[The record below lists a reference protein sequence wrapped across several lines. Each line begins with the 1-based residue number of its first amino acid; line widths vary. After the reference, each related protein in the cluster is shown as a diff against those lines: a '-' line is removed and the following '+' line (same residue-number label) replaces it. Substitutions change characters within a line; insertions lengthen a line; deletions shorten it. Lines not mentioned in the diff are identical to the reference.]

1 MARLIQHCENHRNRW
16 LPARFA
22 VRTRRIPS
30 PHNAPTVAP
39 NYSCVVT
46 SPRAVR
52 FFTIAS
58 IAIVVVS
65 GLTWLGLGRITAAI
79 SKEDVFAGLKD
90 RPKRESSAVNYLIVG
105 SDTRE
110 GLSRAEIRRLRV
122 GGTDVAAGRRSD
134 TMLLV
139 HISKKRDKAAIISIP
154 RDSYALIP
162 EHKALNSEKMI
173 PATHSKI
180 NSAYSWG
187 GAPLLIQTLENMSGL
202 RIDHYIEINF
212 VGFVR
217 MVDALG
223 GIEVCTKRDIDDP
236 KSHLV
241 LPAGRHTLDGVDS
254 LKYVRSRLFDGL
266 GDLGRMKRQQEF
278 AGAMLRKATS
288 AGVLLNPVK
297 LVDFLNSALSSVTTD
312 SGLTQGD
319 LLTLGKQLRNLS
331 ASNVRTLTIP
341 LKYYNYNK
349 NGVSAAV
356 LWDPELSAELFERIK
371 NDEAL
376 IDKVRPEPSATPSL
390 LDKFGTKTASDNPC
404 NESKG

>member
-1 MARLIQHCENHRNRW
+1 
-16 LPARFA
+16 
-22 VRTRRIPS
+22 VK
-30 PHNAPTVAP
+30 
-39 NYSCVVT
+39 
-46 SPRAVR
+46 SPRAIR

-58 IAIVVVS
+58 IAIVGIS
-65 GLTWLGLGRITAAI
+65 AISWAGLGRISAAI
-79 SKEDVFAGLKD
+79 PRVDAFAGLEN
-90 RPKRESSAVNYLIVG
+90 RPKKESSAVNYLIVG

-110 GLSRAEIRRLRV
+110 GLSREEIKRLKV
-122 GGTDVAAGRRSD
+122 GGTDVAAGKRSD
-134 TMLLV
+134 TMLLI

-162 EHKALNSEKMI
+162 EHNNSQGKVI
-173 PATHSKI
+173 PAAYSKI
-180 NSAYSWG
+180 NSAYNWG
-187 GAPLLIQTLENMSGL
+187 GAPLLIETLESMSDL
-202 RIDHYIEINF
+202 RIDHYVELNF

-223 GIEVCTKRDIDDP
+223 GVEICTKKDINDP
-236 KSHLV
+236 KSHLT
-241 LPAGRHTLDGVDS
+241 LPAGTHVLDGVDS
-254 LKYVRSRLFDGL
+254 LKFVRTRVFDGL

-278 AGAMLRKATS
+278 ASAMLRKATS

-297 LVDFLNSALSSVTTD
+297 MVDFINSALDSVVTD
-312 SGLTQGD
+312 EGLSQGD

-356 LWDPELSAELFERIK
+356 LWDPVLAPELFERIK

-376 IDKVRPEPSATPSL
+376 IEQVRPDPSSSPTTIN
-390 LDKFGTKTASDNPC
+390 KFKSGTAADNPC
-404 NESKG
+404 SG

>member
-1 MARLIQHCENHRNRW
+1 
-16 LPARFA
+16 
-22 VRTRRIPS
+22 
-30 PHNAPTVAP
+30 VAI
-39 NYSCVVT
+39 S
-46 SPRAVR
+46 
-52 FFTIAS
+52 
-58 IAIVVVS
+58 AIS
-65 GLTWLGLGRITAAI
+65 WAGLGRITAAI
-79 SKEDVFAGLKD
+79 PKIDAFGGLD
-90 RPKRESSAVNYLIVG
+90 NRPKKESSAVNYLIVG

-110 GLSRAEIRRLRV
+110 GLSRAEIKRLKV
-122 GGTDVAAGRRSD
+122 GGTEVAAGKRSD
-134 TMLLV
+134 TMLLI

-162 EHKALNSEKMI
+162 EHTSSQGKVI

-180 NSAYSWG
+180 NSAFNWG
-187 GAPLLIQTLENMSGL
+187 GAPLLIQTFEEMSGL
-202 RIDHYIEINF
+202 RIDHYIEVNF

-223 GIEVCTKRDIDDP
+223 GVEICTKKDIDDP

-254 LKYVRSRLFDGL
+254 LKYVRTRQFDGL

-297 LVDFLNSALSSVTTD
+297 MIDFINSALDSVVTD
-312 SGLTQGD
+312 EGLSQGD

-331 ASNVRTLTIP
+331 ASSVRTLTIP
-341 LKYYNYNK
+341 LKYYNYSK

-356 LWDPELSAELFERIK
+356 LWDPVLAPELFERIK
-371 NDEAL
+371 NDDA
-376 IDKVRPEPSATPSL
+376 L
-390 LDKFGTKTASDNPC
+390 LDKVKADPSASPSIVDKFKTGSAADNPC
-404 NESKG
+404 KG

>member
-1 MARLIQHCENHRNRW
+1 MK
-16 LPARFA
+16 
-22 VRTRRIPS
+22 
-30 PHNAPTVAP
+30 
-39 NYSCVVT
+39 
-46 SPRAVR
+46 SPRAIR

-58 IAIVVVS
+58 IAIVGIS
-65 GLTWLGLGRITAAI
+65 AISWAGLGRITAAI
-79 SKEDVFAGLKD
+79 PRVDAFAGLEN
-90 RPKRESSAVNYLIVG
+90 RPKKESSAVNYLIVG

-110 GLSRAEIRRLRV
+110 GLSREEIKRLKV
-122 GGTDVAAGRRSD
+122 GGTDVAAGKRSD
-134 TMLLV
+134 TMLLI

-162 EHKALNSEKMI
+162 EHSNSQGKVI
-173 PATHSKI
+173 PAAYSKI
-180 NSAYSWG
+180 NSAYNWG
-187 GAPLLIQTLENMSGL
+187 GAPLLIETLESMSDL
-202 RIDHYIEINF
+202 RIDHYVELNF

-223 GIEVCTKRDIDDP
+223 GVEICTKKDINDP
-236 KSHLV
+236 KSHLT
-241 LPAGRHTLDGVDS
+241 LPAGTHVLDGIDS
-254 LKYVRSRLFDGL
+254 LKFVRTRVFDGL

-278 AGAMLRKATS
+278 ASAMLRKATS

-297 LVDFLNSALSSVTTD
+297 MVDFINSALDSVVTD
-312 SGLTQGD
+312 EGLSQGD

-356 LWDPELSAELFERIK
+356 LWDPVLAPELFERIK

-376 IDKVRPEPSATPSL
+376 IEEVRPDPSSSPTTIN
-390 LDKFGTKTASDNPC
+390 KFKSGTAADNPC
-404 NESKG
+404 SG

>member
-1 MARLIQHCENHRNRW
+1 MGI
-16 LPARFA
+16 
-22 VRTRRIPS
+22 S
-30 PHNAPTVAP
+30 
-39 NYSCVVT
+39 
-46 SPRAVR
+46 
-52 FFTIAS
+52 
-58 IAIVVVS
+58 AIS
-65 GLTWLGLGRITAAI
+65 WAGLGRITAAI
-79 SKEDVFAGLKD
+79 PRVDAFAGLEN
-90 RPKRESSAVNYLIVG
+90 RPKKESSAVNYLIVG

-110 GLSRAEIRRLRV
+110 GLSREEIKRLKV
-122 GGTDVAAGRRSD
+122 GGTDVAAGKRSD
-134 TMLLV
+134 TMLLI

-162 EHKALNSEKMI
+162 EHNNSQGKVI
-173 PATHSKI
+173 PAAYSKI
-180 NSAYSWG
+180 NSAYNWG
-187 GAPLLIQTLENMSGL
+187 GAPLLIETLESMSDL
-202 RIDHYIEINF
+202 RIDHYVELNF

-223 GIEVCTKRDIDDP
+223 GVEICTKKDINDP
-236 KSHLV
+236 KSHLT
-241 LPAGRHTLDGVDS
+241 LPAGTHVLDGVDS
-254 LKYVRSRLFDGL
+254 LKFVRTRVFDGL

-297 LVDFLNSALSSVTTD
+297 MVDFINSALDSVVTD
-312 SGLTQGD
+312 EGLSQGD

-356 LWDPELSAELFERIK
+356 LWDPVLAPELFERIK

-376 IDKVRPEPSATPSL
+376 IEEVRPDPSSSPTTIN
-390 LDKFGTKTASDNPC
+390 KFKSGTAADNPC
-404 NESKG
+404 NG

>member
-1 MARLIQHCENHRNRW
+1 
-16 LPARFA
+16 
-22 VRTRRIPS
+22 VK
-30 PHNAPTVAP
+30 
-39 NYSCVVT
+39 
-46 SPRAVR
+46 SPRAIR

-58 IAIVVVS
+58 IAIVGIS
-65 GLTWLGLGRITAAI
+65 AISWAGLGRISAAI
-79 SKEDVFAGLKD
+79 PRVDAFAGLEN
-90 RPKRESSAVNYLIVG
+90 RPKKESSAVNYLIVG

-110 GLSRAEIRRLRV
+110 GLSREEIKRLKV
-122 GGTDVAAGRRSD
+122 GGTDVAAGKRSD
-134 TMLLV
+134 TMLLI

-162 EHKALNSEKMI
+162 EHNNSQGKVI
-173 PATHSKI
+173 PAAYSKI
-180 NSAYSWG
+180 NSAYNWG
-187 GAPLLIQTLENMSGL
+187 GAPLLIETLESMSDL
-202 RIDHYIEINF
+202 RIDHYVEVNF

-223 GIEVCTKRDIDDP
+223 GVEICTKKDIDDP
-236 KSHLV
+236 KSHLT
-241 LPAGRHTLDGVDS
+241 LPAGTHVLDGIDS
-254 LKYVRSRLFDGL
+254 LKFVRTRVFDGL

-297 LVDFLNSALSSVTTD
+297 MVDFINSALDSLVTD
-312 SGLTQGD
+312 KGLSQGD

-341 LKYYNYNK
+341 LQYYNYNK

-356 LWDPELSAELFERIK
+356 LWDPVLAPELFERIK

-376 IDKVRPEPSATPSL
+376 IEEVRPNPSSSPTTIN
-390 LDKFGTKTASDNPC
+390 KFKSGTAADNPC
-404 NESKG
+404 NG

>member
-1 MARLIQHCENHRNRW
+1 MGI
-16 LPARFA
+16 
-22 VRTRRIPS
+22 S
-30 PHNAPTVAP
+30 
-39 NYSCVVT
+39 
-46 SPRAVR
+46 
-52 FFTIAS
+52 
-58 IAIVVVS
+58 AIS
-65 GLTWLGLGRITAAI
+65 WAGLGRITAAI
-79 SKEDVFAGLKD
+79 PRVDAFAGLEN
-90 RPKRESSAVNYLIVG
+90 RPKKESSAVNYLSVG

-110 GLSRAEIRRLRV
+110 GLSREEIKRLKV
-122 GGTDVAAGRRSD
+122 GGTDVAAGKRSD
-134 TMLLV
+134 TMLLI

-162 EHKALNSEKMI
+162 EHNNSQGKVI
-173 PATHSKI
+173 PAAYSKI
-180 NSAYSWG
+180 NSAYNWG
-187 GAPLLIQTLENMSGL
+187 GAPLLIETLESMSDL
-202 RIDHYIEINF
+202 RIDHYVELNF

-223 GIEVCTKRDIDDP
+223 GVEICTKKDINDP
-236 KSHLV
+236 KSHLT
-241 LPAGRHTLDGVDS
+241 LPAGTHVLDGVDS
-254 LKYVRSRLFDGL
+254 LKFVRTRVFDGL

-297 LVDFLNSALSSVTTD
+297 MVDFINSALDSVVTD
-312 SGLTQGD
+312 EGLSQGD

-356 LWDPELSAELFERIK
+356 LWDPVLAPELFERIK

-376 IDKVRPEPSATPSL
+376 IEEVRPDPSSSPTTIN
-390 LDKFGTKTASDNPC
+390 KFKSGTAADNPC
-404 NESKG
+404 SG

>member
-1 MARLIQHCENHRNRW
+1 
-16 LPARFA
+16 
-22 VRTRRIPS
+22 VK
-30 PHNAPTVAP
+30 
-39 NYSCVVT
+39 
-46 SPRAVR
+46 SPRAIR

-58 IAIVVVS
+58 IAIVGIS
-65 GLTWLGLGRITAAI
+65 AISWAGLGRITAAI
-79 SKEDVFAGLKD
+79 PRVDAFAGLEN
-90 RPKRESSAVNYLIVG
+90 RPKKESSAVNYLIVG

-110 GLSRAEIRRLRV
+110 GLSREEIKRLKV
-122 GGTDVAAGRRSD
+122 GGTDVAAGKRSD
-134 TMLLV
+134 TMLLI

-162 EHKALNSEKMI
+162 EHNNSQGKLI
-173 PATHSKI
+173 PAAYSKI
-180 NSAYSWG
+180 NSAYNWG
-187 GAPLLIQTLENMSGL
+187 GAPLLIETLESMSDL
-202 RIDHYIEINF
+202 RIDHYVELNF

-223 GIEVCTKRDIDDP
+223 GVEICTKKDIDDP
-236 KSHLV
+236 KSHLT
-241 LPAGRHTLDGVDS
+241 LPAGTHVLDGIDS
-254 LKYVRSRLFDGL
+254 LKFVRTRVFDGL

-297 LVDFLNSALSSVTTD
+297 MVDFINSALDSVVTD
-312 SGLTQGD
+312 EGLSQGD

-341 LKYYNYNK
+341 LQYYNYNK

-356 LWDPELSAELFERIK
+356 LWDPVLAPELFERIK

-376 IDKVRPEPSATPSL
+376 IEEVRPNPSSSPTTIN
-390 LDKFGTKTASDNPC
+390 KFKSGTAADNPC
-404 NESKG
+404 SG

>member
-1 MARLIQHCENHRNRW
+1 MGI
-16 LPARFA
+16 
-22 VRTRRIPS
+22 S
-30 PHNAPTVAP
+30 
-39 NYSCVVT
+39 
-46 SPRAVR
+46 
-52 FFTIAS
+52 
-58 IAIVVVS
+58 AIS
-65 GLTWLGLGRITAAI
+65 WAGLGRITAAI
-79 SKEDVFAGLKD
+79 PRVDAFAGLEN
-90 RPKRESSAVNYLIVG
+90 RPKKESSAVNYLIVG

-110 GLSRAEIRRLRV
+110 GLSREEIKRLKV
-122 GGTDVAAGRRSD
+122 GGTDVAAGKRSD
-134 TMLLV
+134 TMLLI

-162 EHKALNSEKMI
+162 EHNNSQGKLI
-173 PATHSKI
+173 PAAYSKI
-180 NSAYSWG
+180 NSAYNWG
-187 GAPLLIQTLENMSGL
+187 GAPLLIETLESMSDL
-202 RIDHYIEINF
+202 RIDHYVELNF

-223 GIEVCTKRDIDDP
+223 GVEICTKKDINDP
-236 KSHLV
+236 KSHLT
-241 LPAGRHTLDGVDS
+241 LPAGTHVLDGVDS
-254 LKYVRSRLFDGL
+254 LKFVRTRVFDGL

-297 LVDFLNSALSSVTTD
+297 MVDFINSALDSVVTD
-312 SGLTQGD
+312 EGLSQGD

-356 LWDPELSAELFERIK
+356 LWDPVLASELFERIK

-376 IDKVRPEPSATPSL
+376 IEEVRPDPSSSPTTIN
-390 LDKFGTKTASDNPC
+390 KFKSGTAADNPC
-404 NESKG
+404 NG

>member
-1 MARLIQHCENHRNRW
+1 
-16 LPARFA
+16 
-22 VRTRRIPS
+22 VK
-30 PHNAPTVAP
+30 
-39 NYSCVVT
+39 
-46 SPRAVR
+46 SPRAIR

-58 IAIVVVS
+58 IAIVGIS
-65 GLTWLGLGRITAAI
+65 AISWAGLGRITAAI
-79 SKEDVFAGLKD
+79 PRVDAFAGLEN
-90 RPKRESSAVNYLIVG
+90 RPKKESSAVNYLIVG

-110 GLSRAEIRRLRV
+110 GLSREEIKRLKV
-122 GGTDVAAGRRSD
+122 GGTDVAAGKRSD
-134 TMLLV
+134 TMLLI

-162 EHKALNSEKMI
+162 EHNNSQGKVI
-173 PATHSKI
+173 PAAYSKI
-180 NSAYSWG
+180 NSAYNWG
-187 GAPLLIQTLENMSGL
+187 GAPLLIETLESMSDL
-202 RIDHYIEINF
+202 RIDYYVELNF

-223 GIEVCTKRDIDDP
+223 GVEICTKKDIDDP
-236 KSHLV
+236 KSHLT
-241 LPAGRHTLDGVDS
+241 LPAGTHVLDGIDS
-254 LKYVRSRLFDGL
+254 LKFVRTRVFDGL

-297 LVDFLNSALSSVTTD
+297 MVDFINSALDSVVTD
-312 SGLTQGD
+312 EGLSQGD

-341 LKYYNYNK
+341 LQYYNYNK

-356 LWDPELSAELFERIK
+356 LWDPVLAPELFERIK

-376 IDKVRPEPSATPSL
+376 IEEVRPNPSSSPTTIN
-390 LDKFGTKTASDNPC
+390 KFKSGTAADNPC
-404 NESKG
+404 SG